1 VWCSTWLFLS
11 SGPNSDQLQTIL
23 LGELCVLD
31 NQALKT
37 LGHCAKRSRQLTDN
51 GREERKIKNA
61 QALCLQGNLSMA
73 CKTIVQKGLAAEEK
87 LQVLPYKHPCTPT
100 MILQDQDLLQEIQ
113 HLQDKID
120 LDELVPPSTLHIR

>member
-1 VWCSTWLFLS
+1 
-11 SGPNSDQLQTIL
+11 
-23 LGELCVLD
+23 
-31 NQALKT
+31 
-37 LGHCAKRSRQLTDN
+37 
-51 GREERKIKNA
+51 
-61 QALCLQGNLSMA
+61 MA